1 MTLFPSTFRTRN
13 TPRVSFIERL
23 ESKSLK
29 NKGVALTSLN
39 RDGFVKTGM
48 HRATGAKPDA
58 GIRLVPVPN
67 LSGFETGKADAPHD
81 HASCRATPALFMI
94 DCPRAS
100 LICPLVE
107 KGA

>member
-1 MTLFPSTFRTRN
+1 MTPPPPTFRTRN
-13 TPRVSFIERL
+13 TPRVSYFERL
-23 ESKSLK
+23 ESKPLK
-29 NKGVALTSLN
+29 NMMSAPTSLN
-39 RDGFVKTGM
+39 RDDFVKTGVD
-48 HRATGAKPDA
+48 RTTGVNPDA